1 MSSDPSVAISGLAAI
16 LRAMAPKRPVAT
28 TPTEP
33 GAAPPAAAAA
43 PIDPHDDP
51 AAEPNGVVPKVRR
64 AVHDL
69 RQPVQAMR
77 LFVHL
82 LNTKLER
89 DEDRA
94 LVGKLDEALE
104 NIETALRG
112 LMTSIAPATAAPP
125 ASDESTPP
133 AGA

>member
-1 MSSDPSVAISGLAAI
+1 
-16 LRAMAPKRPVAT
+16 MAPKRAADTAQSKT
-28 TPTEP
+28 TTASPMTP
-33 GAAPPAAAAA
+33 SIADGYADGVGA
-43 PIDPHDDP
+43 
-51 AAEPNGVVPKVRR
+51 ETGGVVSKVRR

-82 LNTKLER
+82 LSTRLER
-89 DEDRA
+89 AEDRA

-112 LMTSIAPATAAPP
+112 LMTSVAPPPAAPP
-125 ASDESTPP
+125 AASDPVAPP
-133 AGA
+133 PGA

>member
-1 MSSDPSVAISGLAAI
+1 
-16 LRAMAPKRPVAT
+16 MAPKRPVVTA
-28 TPTEP
+28 PTEP
-33 GAAPPAAAAA
+33 GTVSAAM
-43 PIDPHDDP
+43 IDPHDDP
-51 AAEPNGVVPKVRR
+51 GAEPNGVVPKVRR

-82 LNTKLER
+82 LSTKLER

-112 LMTSIAPATAAPP
+112 LMSSIASTAVAPS
-125 ASDESTPP
+125 ASDEPSPP

>member
-1 MSSDPSVAISGLAAI
+1 
-16 LRAMAPKRPVAT
+16 MAPKRRAPDPTQAETTTEAT
-28 TPTEP
+28 
-33 GAAPPAAAAA
+33 APPSLGS
-43 PIDPHDDP
+43 PIVDAYAYGD
-51 AAEPNGVVPKVRR
+51 AEAGGVVPKVRR

-82 LNTKLER
+82 LSTRLER
-89 DEDRA
+89 AEDRA

-112 LMTSIAPATAAPP
+112 LMTSVAPPPAAPTAATET
-125 ASDESTPP
+125 ANPP

>member
-1 MSSDPSVAISGLAAI
+1 
-16 LRAMAPKRPVAT
+16 MAPKRPLAG
-28 TPTEP
+28 PESESPSPLPGEEP
-33 GAAPPAAAAA
+33 G
-43 PIDPHDDP
+43 DPTATDTG
-51 AAEPNGVVPKVRR
+51 GVVRRVRR

-82 LNTKLER
+82 LSTRLER

-104 NIETALRG
+104 NIESALRG
-112 LMTSIAPATAAPP
+112 LMTSVAPAGGVPQDEAPP
-125 ASDESTPP
+125 TSD
-133 AGA
+133 

>member
-1 MSSDPSVAISGLAAI
+1 VKRFIALTRPGAI
-16 LRAMAPKRPVAT
+16 LRRMAPKRSSDGSPSEAT
-28 TPTEP
+28 P
-33 GAAPPAAAAA
+33 GAASPG
-43 PIDPHDDP
+43 DD
-51 AAEPNGVVPKVRR
+51 AYGEATGAEPTGVVPKVRR

-82 LNTKLER
+82 LSTRLER
-89 DEDRA
+89 AEDRA

-112 LMTSIAPATAAPP
+112 LMTSVATPAAAPP
-125 ASDESTPP
+125 AAGDQVVPP
-133 AGA
+133 TGT

>member
-1 MSSDPSVAISGLAAI
+1 
-16 LRAMAPKRPVAT
+16 MAPKRSSEAP
-28 TPTEP
+28 PSEP
-33 GAAPPAAAAA
+33 GSAADHA
-43 PIDPHDDP
+43 DP
-51 AAEPNGVVPKVRR
+51 APAIDAAGVVPKVRR

-82 LNTKLER
+82 LSTRLER

-104 NIETALRG
+104 NIELALRN
-112 LMTSIAPATAAPP
+112 LMTSVASPAATPGQIDGKAVDPAPA
-125 ASDESTPP
+125 S
-133 AGA
+133 GR

>member
-1 MSSDPSVAISGLAAI
+1 
-16 LRAMAPKRPVAT
+16 MAPKRSPDSAQPAPA
-28 TPTEP
+28 TPT
-33 GAAPPAAAAA
+33 AASPIADGYGDGPATEAS
-43 PIDPHDDP
+43 
-51 AAEPNGVVPKVRR
+51 GVVPKVRR

-82 LNTKLER
+82 LSTRLER
-89 DEDRA
+89 AEDRA

-112 LMTSIAPATAAPP
+112 LMTSVAPPPAAPP
-125 ASDESTPP
+125 ATSDQAAPP
-133 AGA
+133 TGA

>member
-1 MSSDPSVAISGLAAI
+1 
-16 LRAMAPKRPVAT
+16 MAPKRRAPDPTQTDT
-28 TPTEP
+28 TTD
-33 GAAPPAAAAA
+33 AMAPPSVAS
-43 PIDPHDDP
+43 PIADGYGYGDS
-51 AAEPNGVVPKVRR
+51 ATAEASGVVPKVRR

-82 LNTKLER
+82 LSTRLER
-89 DEDRA
+89 AEDRA

-112 LMTSIAPATAAPP
+112 LMTSVAPPPAAPTAATET
-125 ASDESTPP
+125 ANPP

>member
-1 MSSDPSVAISGLAAI
+1 
-16 LRAMAPKRPVAT
+16 MAPKRPLASPSPDAST
-28 TPTEP
+28 GSPGDPADPTAGEP
-33 GAAPPAAAAA
+33 GA
-43 PIDPHDDP
+43 
-51 AAEPNGVVPKVRR
+51 VVPRVRR

-82 LNTKLER
+82 LSTRLER

-104 NIETALRG
+104 NIESALRG
-112 LMTSIAPATAAPP
+112 LMTSIAPGGAAAAP
-125 ASDESTPP
+125 DEAPP
-133 AGA
+133 TGD

>member
-1 MSSDPSVAISGLAAI
+1 
-16 LRAMAPKRPVAT
+16 MASKRSPDSTQPA
-28 TPTEP
+28 
-33 GAAPPAAAAA
+33 PAAANAA
-43 PIDPHDDP
+43 VATPSSPIADGYGDG
-51 AAEPNGVVPKVRR
+51 ATEATGVVPKVRR

-82 LNTKLER
+82 LSTRLER
-89 DEDRA
+89 AEDRA

-104 NIETALRG
+104 NMETALRG
-112 LMTSIAPATAAPP
+112 LMSSVAPP
-125 ASDESTPP
+125 PAGPPPAGEQAVPP

>member
-1 MSSDPSVAISGLAAI
+1 
-16 LRAMAPKRPVAT
+16 MAPKRRAPDPTQAET
-28 TPTEP
+28 TTEP
-33 GAAPPAAAAA
+33 TAAPSGTSPIAEGYGYGDGAA
-43 PIDPHDDP
+43 
-51 AAEPNGVVPKVRR
+51 AEDGGVVPKVRR

-82 LNTKLER
+82 LSSRLER
-89 DEDRA
+89 AEDRA

-112 LMTSIAPATAAPP
+112 LMTSVAPP
-125 ASDESTPP
+125 PAALPAANEPASPP
-133 AGA
+133 AGV

>member
-1 MSSDPSVAISGLAAI
+1 MVPQRSPDGSPSEAATD
-16 LRAMAPKRPVAT
+16 AAS
-28 TPTEP
+28 P
-33 GAAPPAAAAA
+33 GAEAYDEATS
-43 PIDPHDDP
+43 
-51 AAEPNGVVPKVRR
+51 AEPTGVVSKVRR

-82 LNTKLER
+82 LSTRLER
-89 DEDRA
+89 AEDRA

-112 LMTSIAPATAAPP
+112 LMTSVATPAAAPP
-125 ASDESTPP
+125 VAGDPVVPP
-133 AGA
+133 TGG

>member
-1 MSSDPSVAISGLAAI
+1 
-16 LRAMAPKRPVAT
+16 MAPTRRAPDPMQAETTTEAT
-28 TPTEP
+28 
-33 GAAPPAAAAA
+33 AAPSSIADGHGYGDGAT
-43 PIDPHDDP
+43 
-51 AAEPNGVVPKVRR
+51 AEAGGVVPKVRR

-82 LNTKLER
+82 LSTRLER
-89 DEDRA
+89 AEDRA

-112 LMTSIAPATAAPP
+112 LMTSVAPPPAAPP
-125 ASDESTPP
+125 AATEPANPP
-133 AGA
+133 TGA

>member
-1 MSSDPSVAISGLAAI
+1 
-16 LRAMAPKRPVAT
+16 MAPKRSPDT
-28 TPTEP
+28 TQQ
-33 GAAPPAAAAA
+33 APAAAPAT
-43 PIDPHDDP
+43 P
-51 AAEPNGVVPKVRR
+51 AASSPIADGYGDSAAAEASGVVPKVRR

-82 LNTKLER
+82 LSTRLER
-89 DEDRA
+89 AEDRA

-112 LMTSIAPATAAPP
+112 LMTSVAPP
-125 ASDESTPP
+125 PAASPAASDQTAPP
-133 AGA
+133 VDA

>member
-1 MSSDPSVAISGLAAI
+1 
-16 LRAMAPKRPVAT
+16 MAPKRSPDGAQPAPAT
-28 TPTEP
+28 ETTADAAPATPTAASP
-33 GAAPPAAAAA
+33 IADGYGDGAV
-43 PIDPHDDP
+43 
-51 AAEPNGVVPKVRR
+51 AEVSGVVPKVRR

-82 LNTKLER
+82 LSTRLER
-89 DEDRA
+89 AEDRA

-112 LMTSIAPATAAPP
+112 LMTSVAPPPAAPP
-125 ASDESTPP
+125 ATSDQAAPP
-133 AGA
+133 TGA